1 MPTIIQ
7 IEFKR
12 RRPERFVVQWDNGET
27 HLFSPEIAATYRF
40 APGKEFS
47 DAAYRQILREDGV
60 RRAKDQMLRY
70 LGIRAHSR
78 QELRRKTLAK
88 GFQPDHVDEA
98 LDALENLKLIDDA
111 QFVRQFIHNE
121 LTLRPCSKNLLL
133 EKLLQKGV
141 DRAILQPILDE
152 IYATQSPEE
161 IIHQIAARFLQ
172 RQRQLTPPKRTEKLI
187 RHLQGKGFEWELINW
202 VLYDS
207 GLIDRQEE

>member
-1 MPTIIQ
+1 MPTISDIA
-7 IEFKR
+7 FKR

-47 DAAYRQILREDGV
+47 DAEYRQILQEDGV
-60 RRAKDQMLRY
+60 RRAKDQLLRY

-88 GFQPDHVDEA
+88 GFQPDHIDEA
-98 LDALENLKLIDDA
+98 LAALEKLKLIDDA
-111 QFVRQFIHNE
+111 QFVRQFIQNE
-121 LTLRPCSKNLLL
+121 LTLRPCSKNLLQ

-141 DRAILQPILDE
+141 DRAVLQPILDE
-152 IYATQSPEE
+152 IYATQSSEE
-161 IIHQIAARFLQ
+161 IIRQIARRFLQ
-172 RQRQLTPPKRTEKLI
+172 RQRHLSSPARTEKLI

-202 VLYDS
+202 VLFDS
-207 GLIDRQEE
+207 GLVDREEG

>member
-1 MPTIIQ
+1 MPTIVD

-27 HLFSPEIAATYRF
+27 QLFSPEIAATYRF

-47 DAAYRQILREDGV
+47 EAEYRQILQEDGI
-60 RRAKDQMLRY
+60 RRAKDQILRY

-78 QELRRKTLAK
+78 QELRRKALVK
-88 GFQPDHVDEA
+88 GFQPEHIDAA
-98 LDALENLKLIDDA
+98 LDVLENLKLIDDA
-111 QFVRQFIHNE
+111 QFTRQFIHNE

-141 DRAILQPILDE
+141 DRAILQPIIEE
-152 IYATQSPEE
+152 IYAAQSPED
-161 IIHQIAARFLQ
+161 IIRQIAERFLQ
-172 RQRQLTPPKRTEKLI
+172 RQRQLSPPKRIEKLI

-207 GLIDRQEE
+207 GLVDRDEA